1 MTNMP
6 TSVLFTLS
14 LTKISALFVSI
25 NEGYFNEF
33 VKLMSIA
40 TSADA
45 YMMCY
50 TFLALF
56 LLNSLVFLSRHKLT
70 FP

>member
-1 MTNMP
+1 MTNML

-25 NEGYFNEF
+25 NEGCFNEF

>member
-1 MTNMP
+1 MTNML
-6 TSVLFTLS
+6 TSVLFRLS
-14 LTKISALFVSI
+14 LTKNSALFVLN

-33 VKLMSIA
+33 IKLMSFT

-50 TFLALF
+50 TFLPLF

>member
-1 MTNMP
+1 MTNML

-25 NEGYFNEF
+25 SEGYFNEF

>member
-1 MTNMP
+1 MTNMLM
-6 TSVLFTLS
+6 SVLFTLS
-14 LTKISALFVSI
+14 LTKISALFVLN

-56 LLNSLVFLSRHKLT
+56 LLNSLVFLSRDKLT
-70 FP
+70 FL

>member
-1 MTNMP
+1 MTNML
-6 TSVLFTLS
+6 TSVLFMLS
-14 LTKISALFVSI
+14 LTKISALFVLN

-33 VKLMSIA
+33 VKLISIA

-50 TFLALF
+50 TFLDLF

-70 FP
+70 FR

>member
-1 MTNMP
+1 ML
-6 TSVLFTLS
+6 TSVLFVLS
-14 LTKISALFVSI
+14 LTNISALFVLK

-33 VKLMSIA
+33 LKLMSIA

-50 TFLALF
+50 TFLSLF
-56 LLNSLVFLSRHKLT
+56 LLNSLVFLSPHKLT